1 MLVWFL
7 PLRFQNLRDAIIK
20 SKSETRFLPVP
31 ASKALLRLLSVGFE
45 NKHPVPQAISSNYS
59 KPRVTRDEKS
69 ARNDQIKSSKST
81 PWPNKN
87 KSLNTSQGSA
97 TPVIIPAVGT

>member
-31 ASKALLRLLSVGFE
+31 ASKALLQLLSVGFE
-45 NKHPVPQAISSNYS
+45 NKHPVPKGY
-59 KPRVTRDEKS
+59 
-69 ARNDQIKSSKST
+69 IK
-81 PWPNKN
+81 
-87 KSLNTSQGSA
+87 
-97 TPVIIPAVGT
+97 